1 MKENLNIEE
10 NRIILIRAALRRAQ
24 SPLGAS
30 LLLKVSD
37 RTVHRYINKYNIK
50 WKNPESLKNSVTL

>member
-10 NRIILIRAALRRAQ
+10 NRVILIRAALIRTQ

-30 LLLKVSD
+30 MLLKVTD
-37 RTVHRYINKYNIK
+37 RTVHRYINKYKIK
-50 WKNPESLKNSVTL
+50 WKSPESPQNSATP

>member
-10 NRIILIRAALRRAQ
+10 NRIMLIRIALKRTQ

-30 LLLKVSD
+30 LLLKVTD
-37 RTVHRYINKYNIK
+37 RTVHRYINKYKIK
-50 WKNPESLKNSVTL
+50 WKNPESQQNSATL

>member
-10 NRIILIRAALRRAQ
+10 NKIILIKEALRRTQ
-24 SPLGAS
+24 SPSGAS

-37 RTVHRYINKYNIK
+37 RTIHRYINKYKINYRI
-50 WKNPESLKNSVTL
+50 EDGLQQRL

>member
-10 NRIILIRAALRRAQ
+10 NKIILVRAALKRTQ

-37 RTVHRYINKYNIK
+37 RTVHRYINQYNIK
-50 WKNPESLKNSVTL
+50 WKNPESQQNSATL

>member
-10 NRIILIRAALRRAQ
+10 NRIILVRAALKRAQ

-37 RTVHRYINKYNIK
+37 RTVHRYINQYKIK
-50 WKNPESLKNSVTL
+50 WKNPESHQNSATL